1 MSLSPSLILQTL
13 CDSFSKF
20 WHFFSRNLCI
30 KLGCRGKPASFRLR
44 KKNFF
49 HDAQISLLSRYYTK
63 ILFSRI
69 SIYDTLL
76 KRNQDLKT
84 LEGHFQF
91 PQDIIIIKYNI
102 VCFKKIVVGID
113 CLWIITPHKN
123 ICKHFEI
130 WDLPSL
136 NFRTQKPLQRK

>member
-1 MSLSPSLILQTL
+1 MSLETSVFSPSE
-13 CDSFSKF
+13 
-20 WHFFSRNLCI
+20 
-30 KLGCRGKPASFRLR
+30 

-84 LEGHFQF
+84 LEGDFQF
-91 PQDIIIIKYNI
+91 PQDIVIIKYNI
-102 VCFKKIVVGID
+102 VF
-113 CLWIITPHKN
+113 
-123 ICKHFEI
+123 F
-130 WDLPSL
+130 
-136 NFRTQKPLQRK
+136 

>member
-1 MSLSPSLILQTL
+1 MTFLFSSSLHEARMSLETSVFSPSE
-13 CDSFSKF
+13 
-20 WHFFSRNLCI
+20 
-30 KLGCRGKPASFRLR
+30 

-84 LEGHFQF
+84 LEGDFQF
-91 PQDIIIIKYNI
+91 PQDIVIIKYNI

-113 CLWIITPHKN
+113 VCV
-123 ICKHFEI
+123 CE
-130 WDLPSL
+130 
-136 NFRTQKPLQRK
+136 